1 MVENDSKEG
10 KAVAVWCWDAWGA
23 MSVTEQA
30 GKAANSVS
38 SEKDWEN
45 PASHEEE
52 LQMPSITQQSGEES
66 SKGSSEKNE

>member
-1 MVENDSKEG
+1 
-10 KAVAVWCWDAWGA
+10 

-52 LQMPSITQQSGEES
+52 LEMPSITQQAGEES
-66 SKGSSEKNE
+66 SKGSSEKKWEKTASNEKKWEKWEKWE